1 MLSNKELE
9 DMRDQLRSDAPE
21 DLLDWLGGKVVELI
35 DEVLWWRKYSED
47 NLKLL
52 VFRSVADGK

>member
-9 DMRDQLRSDAPE
+9 DMRYQLRYDAPE